1 MLDGARETVA
11 KFDLTIS
18 TIQDSGGP
26 PEVPI
31 SVGFVTTGI
40 LKILP
45 AAIKRFHGIHPD
57 VRIKLAEASTPDLVE
72 RMRDQRLDLALIN
85 DPPERPSSLTF
96 ELLRRDPIVAALPG
110 THPLAAADTVSLH
123 ALATAPM
130 IFYPRAISPGLHD
143 GILKAFSSAGQTP
156 RIEQEAQFTPTIL
169 ALVSAGLGY
178 ALIPESTKALPY
190 RNIVFRP
197 VIDLPT
203 DLTWGLHLVSRPD
216 MTRLTTKVFGDFLRD
231 AALD

>member
-1 MLDGARETVA
+1 
-11 KFDLTIS
+11 
-18 TIQDSGGP
+18 
-26 PEVPI
+26 
-31 SVGFVTTGI
+31 
-40 LKILP
+40 
-45 AAIKRFHGIHPD
+45 
-57 VRIKLAEASTPDLVE
+57 
-72 RMRDQRLDLALIN
+72 
-85 DPPERPSSLTF
+85 
-96 ELLRRDPIVAALPG
+96 
-110 THPLAAADTVSLH
+110 
-123 ALATAPM
+123 M